1 MDQMREIH
9 IADLNTRQI
18 YRDDQWFSPGRRFAA
33 SRPKHPLSD
42 LRNDTALLRNRNE
55 FDRRNISSRGMIPAQ
70 QSLEADDPA
79 VGDVFLR
86 LVDEMQLSPGDGIAE
101 VVLQKAA
108 IPHGGAHRSFE
119 ESIGPTSFILG
130 AVERGIGMG
139 EKRLPLRRVVR
150 TYGNPDARGDRG
162 VGFRVIARGLENLKD
177 VLGDAP

>member
-1 MDQMREIH
+1 MDQMREVGVVNFH
-9 IADLNTRQI
+9 SPHI
-18 YRDDQWFSPGRRFAA
+18 YRDDKWSSPGRRFAA

-119 ESIGPTSFILG
+119 ESIDPTSFILG
-130 AVERGIGMG
+130 AVERGIGVG
-139 EKRLPLRRVVR
+139 EQRLPLSRVIR
-150 TYGNPDARGDRG
+150 TYGNSDA
-162 VGFRVIARGLENLKD
+162 
-177 VLGDAP
+177 